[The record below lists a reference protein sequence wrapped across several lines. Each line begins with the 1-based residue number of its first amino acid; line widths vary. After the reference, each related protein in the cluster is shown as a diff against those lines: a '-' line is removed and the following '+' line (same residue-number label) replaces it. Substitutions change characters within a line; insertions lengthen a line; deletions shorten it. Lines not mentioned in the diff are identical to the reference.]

1 MLHRFDDEVTVYSA
15 NPVRQADCK
24 EPASRQHE
32 GQHSKER
39 TESPRAGLPARL
51 RGRQAGP
58 ETSQRLCLRS
68 KSTKETLLLPMVGL
82 RPIVV
87 SRPTLFAL
95 VRQDDFNEPSSQH
108 ECALN
113 KEHAE
118 SPEHAQPAH
127 GKGAFELIPDSG
139 NRSPLV
145 SV

>member
-1 MLHRFDDEVTVYSA
+1 MFVDVGDGRA
-15 NPVRQADCK
+15 RR
-24 EPASRQHE
+24 PASESALRPLT
-32 GQHSKER
+32 
-39 TESPRAGLPARL
+39 TE
-51 RGRQAGP
+51 
-58 ETSQRLCLRS
+58 ETPP
-68 KSTKETLLLPMVGL
+68 LPMAGL
-82 RPIVV
+82 RPVVV

-139 NRSPLV
+139 NRSPLL
-145 SV
+145 SVELPDGVNRTPDPTDRGMQ